1 MNQITDKQLNKH
13 FGHLEDHQYRHFN
26 RSLGVFV
33 EGKEH
38 YKYLLKK
45 GGMVP
50 FDVAC
55 ELADEHDK
63 KNPHKDYT
71 LSPKA
76 REIINSI
83 RLTADKRGNIRLGS
97 VAIRALREAG
107 LFPSE
112 EQIVNIEKQMSN
124 MTNPNP

>member
-1 MNQITDKQLNKH
+1 MKLTDRQLNKH
-13 FGHLEDHQYRHFN
+13 FGHLEDHQYRGWN
-26 RSLGVFV
+26 RSLGCFV
-33 EGKEH
+33 ESKEH
-38 YKYLLKK
+38 FIKLMER

-50 FDVAC
+50 FDIAC

-83 RLTADKRGNIRLGS
+83 KLTADKKGNIKLGN

-107 LFPSE
+107 LFPSD
-112 EQIVNIEKQMSN
+112 EQMINIEKQMSN
-124 MTNPNP
+124 MTNPTP